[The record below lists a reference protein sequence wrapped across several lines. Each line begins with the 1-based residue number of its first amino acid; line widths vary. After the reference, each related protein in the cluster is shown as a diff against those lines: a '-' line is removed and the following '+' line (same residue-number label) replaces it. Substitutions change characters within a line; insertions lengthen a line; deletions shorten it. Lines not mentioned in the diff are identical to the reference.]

1 MKNALVNI
9 ETVVPSQRNSIQL
22 IEPFIFELKDRF
34 EIDDEKFYNI
44 LIAITEAVNN
54 AIMHGNKYS
63 PDKIVKFYLQANN
76 QEIEVIV
83 IDEGNGFDP
92 ESIAD
97 PREPENLFRAHG
109 RGVFLIRELTSS
121 YHYTDN
127 GRKVTMYFSLDNDKE
142 K

>member
-1 MKNALVNI
+1 MKNSLVNI

-34 EIDDEKFYNI
+34 CIDDEKFYNI

-54 AIMHGNKYS
+54 AIMHGNKCS
-63 PDKIVKFYLQANN
+63 PDKQVKFLLYANN
-76 QEIEVIV
+76 REIEVTV

-92 ESIAD
+92 DTIAD
-97 PREPENLFRAHG
+97 PREQENLYREHG

-121 YHYTDN
+121 YHYSDH
-127 GRKVTMYFSLDNDKE
+127 GRKVTMHFSLNNE
-142 K
+142 